1 MINDWK
7 KIIWQQL
14 GAAVESLENAIK
26 ACPEKVWGDKPGF
39 HEFWYIAYHTL
50 FFLDYYMSGT
60 SEGFAPPEPFDL
72 GELDPAGVL
81 PDRVYSKEEL
91 LKYLEHG
98 RQKSRDAID
107 ALTEETA
114 HKPCGFNKDLT
125 VAELY
130 LYNMRHVQ
138 HHAAQLNLLLRQRT
152 DSAPKWVNK
161 AKHMLN
167 D

>member
-14 GAAVESLENAIK
+14 GAAVESLENAIN
-26 ACPEKVWGDKPGF
+26 ACPEKVWSDRAGY
-39 HEFWYIAYHTL
+39 HEYWYMVYHTL
-50 FFLDYYMSGT
+50 FFLDYYMSE
-60 SEGFAPPEPFDL
+60 SAEGFAPPEPFTL

-91 LKYLEHG
+91 LKYLQHG

-107 ALTEETA
+107 ALTEEIA
-114 HKPCGFNKDLT
+114 HQPCGFKKDLT

-130 LYNMRHVQ
+130 LYNMRHLQ
-138 HHAAQLNLLLRQRT
+138 HHAAQLNLLLRQQT
-152 DSAPKWVNK
+152 DSAPRWVSSVK
-161 AKHMLN
+161 S
-167 D
+167 